1 MSQLELLAKV
11 AQTLAEADVAYMV
24 TGSLASSLQGEPRF
38 SHDVDLVVALNEQH
52 AVALLRAFPPPKYYL
67 SEPAMITAISKR
79 QMFNLL
85 DVTEGEKI
93 DFWLLTDEPFDRAR
107 FARRQR
113 DEIDQV
119 PVYVSSPED
128 TILAKLRWA
137 KLCGGSEKQ
146 FTDARQVY
154 EFQRPIL
161 NLDYIN
167 EWIER
172 LGVQELWNR
181 LRSEAKSHDFE
192 D

>member
-11 AQTLAEADVAYMV
+11 AQTLDEAGVKYMV

-38 SHDVDLVVALNEQH
+38 SHDVDLVVALDEQH
-52 AVALLRAFPPPKYYL
+52 AAPLLRAFPPPKYYL

-93 DFWLLTDEPFDRAR
+93 DFWLLTEEPFDRAR
-107 FARRQR
+107 FGRRQR

-137 KLCGGSEKQ
+137 KMCGGSEKQ

-161 NLDYIN
+161 NLDYMN

-172 LGVQELWNR
+172 LDLQELWTR
-181 LRSEAKSHDFE
+181 LQNEAKPHDFP